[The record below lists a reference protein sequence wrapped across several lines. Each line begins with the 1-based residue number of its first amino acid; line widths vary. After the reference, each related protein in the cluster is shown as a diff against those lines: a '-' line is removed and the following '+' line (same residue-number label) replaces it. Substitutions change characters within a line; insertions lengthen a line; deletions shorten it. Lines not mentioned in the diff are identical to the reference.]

1 MVLLLAASHA
11 HRLCQPALPICRD
24 WAGADMIQPLGTEH
38 PGHVLSLCHKLL
50 QTLFTSTRQSRAQPC
65 TSGAHAWGNAPFPS
79 LYPKSEG
86 VGSAHWR
93 YQGPQQKLPVSS
105 ILHES
110 PDSLA
115 R

>member
-1 MVLLLAASHA
+1 
-11 HRLCQPALPICRD
+11 
-24 WAGADMIQPLGTEH
+24 MIQSLGTEH
-38 PGHVLSLCHKLL
+38 PGHVLSLCHELL
-50 QTLFTSTRQSRAQPC
+50 QTLFTSTRQSRAQPR
-65 TSGAHAWGNAPFPS
+65 TSGAHVWGNAPFPS

-105 ILHES
+105 TLHES
-110 PDSLA
+110 RDSLA